1 MKAQQHRS
9 MSSYDEKMS
18 SMVVS
23 GSSLCHTRIVN
34 NDCHGRRRRR
44 LRNHYSLPPLNRV
57 SYSTVFVAII
67 IVQAII
73 IAPFVPIVN
82 TTTVEVDAA
91 DPSVAAAAGIGC
103 GAIADDNIVPGAGE
117 FTHFSYFLFCSR
129 YDS

>member
-9 MSSYDEKMS
+9 MSSNDEKMS

-34 NDCHGRRRRR
+34 NDCHGRRR

-91 DPSVAAAAGIGC
+91 DPSVAAATAGIGG
-103 GAIADDNIVPGAGE
+103 GAIADDNIIAGAGK
-117 FTHFSYFLFCSR
+117 FTHFSYFFLFCSR
-129 YDS
+129 FDS